1 MKSNP
6 NDFDDP
12 QLERDMQAFCESELL
27 ASERTL
33 ASTGDCP
40 DPREIL
46 ALSRGEIHAAKRREA
61 VAKHLLFCTE
71 CSDRNLS
78 LLFQGEPDV
87 AVLPPDSI
95 HQGQSPQTPDP
106 ASPVPMRVAPPK
118 VMPWPR
124 WVAAAAILIATGLGI
139 FGVDGPPLSEGFTHV
154 RVTDGYG
161 LETRSVHRLLVGEA
175 RKVSVAATSSGV
187 VALGRASATGFH
199 WEPIE
204 DGRLTASI
212 ADGEELVLPIDH
224 AVELQS
230 DEDWMLVEFA
240 EGSNAA
246 PVIDQA
252 LLGRLLRGEVPAG
265 VTLSRVR
272 FRVDP

>member
-46 ALSRGEIHAAKRREA
+46 ALSRGEIRAAWRKEA
-61 VAKHLLFCTE
+61 VAKHLLFCTA

-78 LLFQGEPDV
+78 LLLQEESSEDD
-87 AVLPPDSI
+87 LPAE
-95 HQGQSPQTPDP
+95 QSRPIGASAPARLDP
-106 ASPVPMRVAPPK
+106 APAARPAVI
-118 VMPWPR
+118 PWPR
-124 WVAAAAILIATGLGI
+124 WVAAAAILIVTSLGI
-139 FGVDGPPLSEGFTHV
+139 AGFDGGPANTGFSHV

-161 LETRSVHRLLVGEA
+161 LETRSVHRLQAGEA
-175 RKVSVAATSSGV
+175 RKVSIAATTAGV
-187 VALGRASATGFH
+187 VALGRASATGFA
-199 WEPIE
+199 WEPV
-204 DGRLTASI
+204 DRGQLTANI

-224 AVELQS
+224 AVELQTG
-230 DEDWMLVEFA
+230 EDWLLVEFA
-240 EGSNAA
+240 ERVASDH
-246 PVIDQA
+246 VIDQA
-252 LLGRLLRGEVPAG
+252 LLGRLLRGEVPDG

-272 FRVDP
+272 FRLDP